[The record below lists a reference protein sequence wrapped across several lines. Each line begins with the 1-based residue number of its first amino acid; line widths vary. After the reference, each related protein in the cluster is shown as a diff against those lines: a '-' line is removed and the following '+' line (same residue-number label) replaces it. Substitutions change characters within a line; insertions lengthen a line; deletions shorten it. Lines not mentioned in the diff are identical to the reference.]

1 LWYSI
6 KTIKIFFLGQRNLVV
21 FDWDFWW
28 LLKCLLVFKIVH
40 ISMDSS
46 MKRIL
51 RVFLVKHTHTNNLTQ
66 TRKIFSVLQRFFFAV
81 AFLFTK
87 TCYPLWHILT
97 IELFSYPIVSSDPSK
112 YYYAIVFIYIYIF
125 RLTEKFLLPHLKS
138 LTLFRLKSLI
148 CNFD

>member
-1 LWYSI
+1 
-6 KTIKIFFLGQRNLVV
+6 
-21 FDWDFWW
+21 
-28 LLKCLLVFKIVH
+28 
-40 ISMDSS
+40 